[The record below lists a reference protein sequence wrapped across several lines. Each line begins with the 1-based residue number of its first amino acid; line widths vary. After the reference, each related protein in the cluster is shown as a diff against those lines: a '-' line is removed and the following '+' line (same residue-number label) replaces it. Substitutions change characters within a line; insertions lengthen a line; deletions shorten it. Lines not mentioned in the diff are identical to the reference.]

1 MSDTQTPP
9 SSSSSPPKKEKG
21 GYRHYKNAEI
31 IEALKATGGLVYMA
45 ARKLGCDPS
54 TINIRAKA
62 SPEIREAID
71 SARGDMLDMAEHEL
85 KKAVR
90 GGDMTAIIFTLKT
103 IGKHRGYVE
112 RVEQTGA
119 NGGAIEIKAT
129 DYRVAVKSITTN
141 E

>member
-1 MSDTQTPP
+1 MSEAQTPP

-54 TINIRAKA
+54 TIHIRAKA

-71 SARGDMLDMAEHEL
+71 NARGDMLDMAEHEL

-90 GGDMTAIIFTLKT
+90 GGDMTAVIFTLKT

-129 DYRVAVKSITTN
+129 DYRVAAKSITS

>member
-21 GYRHYKNAEI
+21 GYRHYKTAEI
-31 IEALKATGGLVYMA
+31 VEVLKATGGMVYMA

-54 TINIRAKA
+54 AINKRAKT
-62 SPEIREAID
+62 SPEIQAAID

-112 RVEQTGA
+112 RIEQTGA